1 MESVGGAASSGIGV
15 SARRLRKA
23 KRIVVKIGSALLAD
37 ADSGALRAEW
47 LRALIDDVTD
57 LRHGGADMVLV
68 SSGAIALGRGILG
81 LRGKALRLEES
92 QAAAAAGQVHL
103 AHAYQAALAARGMPC
118 AQILLTL
125 EDTEQRRRYLNAR
138 NTFNTLLKLGAVPVV
153 NENDTVA
160 TSEIRYGDNDRLA
173 ARVVQMISADC
184 MVLLSDI
191 DGLYTAD
198 PAIDP
203 SAQHLAEVSAITA
216 GIEAMAG
223 GAGSAVGTGGMITK
237 LAAARIATGAGCA
250 MAIANGR
257 ILHPLNALQ
266 EGARCTW
273 FLAHES
279 PAAARKQWIAGVL
292 EPAGRLLLDS
302 GAVAALRSGKSL
314 LPAGVRE
321 VTGEFSRGDA
331 VIIQAPDMGEIGR
344 GLCAYGSEEARQ
356 IAGHKSGEIELLLG
370 YRGRTEMIHR
380 DDLVLTGGEKISHE
394 QRQDE

>member
-1 MESVGGAASSGIGV
+1 
-15 SARRLRKA
+15 
-23 KRIVVKIGSALLAD
+23 
-37 ADSGALRAEW
+37 
-47 LRALIDDVTD
+47 
-57 LRHGGADMVLV
+57 VLV

-103 AHAYQAALAARGMPC
+103 AHAYQAALAAKNLPC

-173 ARVVQMISADC
+173 ARVAQMISADC

-198 PAIDP
+198 PGLDP
-203 SAQHLAEVSAITA
+203 AAQHFAEVPVITPE
-216 GIEAMAG
+216 IEAMAG
-223 GAGSAVGTGGMITK
+223 GSGSAVGTGGMITK

-250 MAIANGR
+250 MAIANGG
-257 ILHPLNALQ
+257 ILHPLRALQ

-273 FLAHES
+273 FLAHGS

-292 EPAGRLLLDS
+292 EPAGRLALDA
-302 GAVAALRSGKSL
+302 GAVEALLAGKSL

-321 VTGEFSRGDA
+321 ITGEFSRGDA
-331 VIIQAPDMGEIGR
+331 VIVLAPSGAEIAR
-344 GLCAYGSEEARQ
+344 GLCAYAAKDARQ
-356 IAGHKSGEIELLLG
+356 IAGHKSGEIERLLG

-380 DDLVLTGGEKISHE
+380 DDLVITGGGKHT
-394 QRQDE
+394 

>member
-1 MESVGGAASSGIGV
+1 MRW
-15 SARRLRKA
+15 RRLQSNPEPVAQWSPTSADDKREAAAAKA
-23 KRIVVKIGSALLAD
+23 KRIVVKIGSALLTD
-37 ADSGALRAEW
+37 AESGALRAEW
-47 LRALIDDVTD
+47 LRALIDDVAE
-57 LRHGGADMVLV
+57 LRNNGAQVVLV

-103 AHAYQAALAARGMPC
+103 AHAYQAALAAKNLPC

-173 ARVVQMISADC
+173 ARVAQMISADC

-198 PAIDP
+198 PGLDP
-203 SAQHLAEVSAITA
+203 AAQHFAEVASITPE
-216 GIEAMAG
+216 IEAMAG
-223 GAGSAVGTGGMITK
+223 GSGSTVGTGGMITK
-237 LAAARIATGAGCA
+237 LAAAKIATGAGCA

-257 ILHPLNALQ
+257 ILHPLRAL
-266 EGARCTW
+266 
-273 FLAHES
+273 
-279 PAAARKQWIAGVL
+279 
-292 EPAGRLLLDS
+292 AGRRALHLVS
-302 GAVAALRSGKSL
+302 GAWLACRRAQTMDCRRAGTRGTPGSGCRRGRRRCWPGKSL

-321 VTGEFSRGDA
+321 ITGEFSRGDA
-331 VIIQAPDMGEIGR
+331 VIVLAPDGAGNR
-344 GLCAYGSEEARQ
+344 PWPVRLYG
-356 IAGHKSGEIELLLG
+356 
-370 YRGRTEMIHR
+370 
-380 DDLVLTGGEKISHE
+380 
-394 QRQDE
+394 QRRAPDCRA

>member
-1 MESVGGAASSGIGV
+1 MSPVAAKRL
-15 SARRLRKA
+15 ARA
-23 KRIVVKIGSALLAD
+23 KRIVVKIGSALLTD
-37 ADSGALRAEW
+37 SESGALRDQW
-47 LRALIDDVTD
+47 LRALIDDVAD
-57 LRHGGADMVLV
+57 LRSNGAQMVLV

-103 AHAYQAALAARGMPC
+103 AHAYQAALAAKNLAC

-173 ARVVQMISADC
+173 ARVAQMISANC

-198 PAIDP
+198 PGLDP
-203 SAQHLAEVSAITA
+203 AAQHFAEVASITPQ
-216 GIEAMAG
+216 IEAMAG
-223 GAGSAVGTGGMITK
+223 GSGSTVGTGGMITK
-237 LAAARIATGAGCA
+237 LAAAKIATGAGCA

-257 ILHPLNALQ
+257 ILHPLRALQ

-273 FLAHES
+273 FLAHGS

-292 EPAGRLLLDS
+292 EPAGRLALDA
-302 GAVAALRSGKSL
+302 GAVEALLAGKSL

-321 VTGEFSRGDA
+321 ITGEFSRGDA
-331 VIIQAPDMGEIGR
+331 VIVLAPSGAEIAR
-344 GLCAYGSEEARQ
+344 GLCAYAAKDARQ
-356 IAGHKSGEIELLLG
+356 IAGHKSGEIERLLG

-380 DDLVLTGGEKISHE
+380 DDLVITGGGKHT
-394 QRQDE
+394 